1 MSRLRHLIGDRG
13 LVESPR
19 WHDGRLWF
27 ADWTN
32 GEILAVTPEGESEIV
47 VRHASLPLCFDRL
60 PDGRAV
66 LVSNT
71 EHALLTV
78 EADGSLTRY
87 AELAPLSAQGCNDIV
102 VDGRGN
108 AYVNSPNFDFQA
120 GPPDSAVA
128 PGFVALVRPDG
139 SASVVADD
147 ISFPNGMAVTAD
159 NATLVVA
166 DSYRH
171 CLVGFD
177 IGADGGLSNR
187 QVWAD
192 LGPGTPD
199 GICLDADDACWYADV
214 PNQWVRRVRAGGEVL
229 DTVDL
234 DGLGGFACMLGGDAG
249 RTLFVVAA
257 EWHGMESMTGA
268 KPFNGRLLATD
279 VEVAGAGWPA
289 RT

>member
-1 MSRLRHLIGDRG
+1 VSRLRYLVGERG

-32 GEILAVTPEGESEIV
+32 GEILAVTPEGESEVV

-66 LVSNT
+66 LVSNS
-71 EHALLTV
+71 EHALLAV
-78 EADGSLTRY
+78 EADGSLSRY
-87 AELAPLSAQGCNDIV
+87 ADVAQLSAQGCNDIV

-108 AYVNSPNFDFQA
+108 AYVNSPNFDFQS

-177 IGADGGLSNR
+177 IDADGGLSNR

-199 GICLDADDACWYADV
+199 GICLDAEDACWYADV

-234 DGLGGFACMLGGDAG
+234 DGLGGFACMLGGDDG

-289 RT
+289 RV